1 MKQAIHPE
9 ERDSRQVA
17 GMFDRIA
24 PAYDRLNHILSMGQD
39 GFWRRR
45 VARSLS
51 LPAQSQVLD
60 LAVGT
65 GDLLIALLQ
74 AHPSIQHATGIDLSS
89 EMLHRC
95 AGKIQRRGFQQKVTL
110 QAADAM
116 NLPLTDGTFDAVTM
130 GFGIRNLSDR
140 RRGLQEIQRV
150 LKPGGQLGI
159 LEFAWPNARLLRSL
173 YTIHL
178 RVWVPVVGGLL
189 SGHGGAYRYLNQTIE
204 SFDRPAEFCS
214 LVEQAGFKD
223 VTVTP
228 FSGGIVAFYR
238 GRKP

>member
-1 MKQAIHPE
+1 MKEAIHSE

-39 GFWRRR
+39 VFWRRR

-51 LPAQSQVLD
+51 LPVQSQVLD

-74 AHPSIQHATGIDLSS
+74 AHPSIQHATGIDLSP
-89 EMLHRC
+89 EMLDRC
-95 AGKIQRRGFQQKVTL
+95 SGKIQRREFQRKVTL
-110 QAADAM
+110 QAGDAM
-116 NLPLTDGTFDAVTM
+116 DLPLADRAFDAVTM

-140 RRGLQEIQRV
+140 LRGLQEIHRV
-150 LKPGGQLGI
+150 LKPGGQLAI
-159 LEFAWPNARLLRSL
+159 LEFAWPSNRLLRIL

-178 RVWVPVVGGLL
+178 RMWVPVVGGLL
-189 SGHGGAYRYLNQTIE
+189 SGHRGAYRYLNQTIE
-204 SFDRPAEFCS
+204 GFDRPAVFRS
-214 LVEQAGFKD
+214 LVEQAGFED

-228 FSGGIVAFYR
+228 FSGGIVALYR